1 MDFPAKAKEFGQR
14 LLQQQVRIGITG
26 LSGAGKTAFI
36 TSLIH
41 FLTQGANS
49 QSAFFDVMQQG
60 RFIGGSLQPNA
71 NLQLARFPFEFNL
84 QQIQQGRWPASTEQL
99 SQLTLEL
106 RYHSRQLLR
115 SRLGHYQSIWL
126 EITDYPG
133 EWLLDLP
140 MLSMDFAH
148 WTAQAYA
155 GLAANQQL
163 PAVAA
168 YLIALHRDQ
177 QTNDALRRR
186 ELTDLYQQALL
197 AMKQQGLLALQP
209 GRLLRPAELAGSPLL
224 ELFPLQPT
232 VSDGPLYGYLHQQFK
247 AYCQQVITP
256 FYQRYFAGLDRQII
270 LVDCLGALNSG
281 FAALQQLQQALLRLS
296 EQFRYGP
303 DSWFGRL
310 FKPRISKVLFAAS
323 KADLLTPDQH
333 RNLLLL
339 LQQMLRQPL
348 YQQQYQ
354 LCQTEVLAIASVA
367 SARLGQAQ
375 TSSGLQPCL
384 QGRLQQNAELCTL
397 YPGDVPLSM
406 PSEAIFA
413 QHRFEFPRFL
423 PMLDANQQI
432 SHIRLDQALQFL
444 LGDLLQ

>member
-1 MDFPAKAKEFGQR
+1 MDFPAKAKVFGQR
-14 LLQQQVRIGITG
+14 LLQQQVSIGITG
-26 LSGAGKTAFI
+26 LSGAGKTALI
-36 TSLIH
+36 TSLVNL
-41 FLTQGANS
+41 LTQSAKP
-49 QSAFFDVMQQG
+49 QAAFFDVMQQG
-60 RFIGGSLQPNA
+60 RFIGGRVQPNA

-84 QQIQQGRWPASTEQL
+84 QQLQQGRWPASTEQQ
-99 SQLTLEL
+99 SQLTLDL
-106 RYHSRQLLR
+106 RYHSRHLLR
-115 SRLGHYQSIWL
+115 SRLGQYQSLRL

-140 MLSMDFAH
+140 MLSLDFAS
-148 WTAQAYA
+148 WTAQTYTRLQAS
-155 GLAANQQL
+155 QQV

-168 YLIALHRDQ
+168 YLAALHSGQ
-177 QTNDALRRR
+177 QTADALRTRI
-186 ELTDLYQQALL
+186 LTDLYQQALQ

-224 ELFPLQPT
+224 ELFPLDPA
-232 VSDGPLYGYLHQQFK
+232 VGAGPLLSFLQRQFS
-247 AYCQQVITP
+247 AYCQQVIKP
-256 FYQRYFAGLDRQII
+256 FYQQYFAGLDRQII
-270 LVDCLGALNSG
+270 LVDCLGALNDGYS
-281 FAALQQLQQALLRLS
+281 ALQQLQQALLQLA

-354 LCQTEVLAIASVA
+354 LCRTEVLALASVV
-367 SARLGQAQ
+367 SARLGQVQ
-375 TSSGLQPCL
+375 TANGLQPCL

-397 YPGDVPLSM
+397 YPGDVPISM
-406 PSEAIFA
+406 PSEAVFA
-413 QHRFEFPRFL
+413 SHRFEFPKFL
-423 PMLDANQQI
+423 PMLDANQQL
-432 SHIRLDQALQFL
+432 SHLRLDQALQFL
-444 LGDLLQ
+444 IGDLLQ

>member
-1 MDFPAKAKEFGQR
+1 MDVPAKAKVFGQR
-14 LLQQQVRIGITG
+14 LLQQHVRIGITG

-36 TSLIH
+36 TSLVNL
-41 FLTQGANS
+41 LTQDAEP
-49 QSAFFDVMQQG
+49 QAAFFDVMQQG
-60 RFIGGSLQPNA
+60 RFIGGQLQPNA

-84 QQIQQGRWPASTEQL
+84 QQILQGRWPASTEQL

-106 RYHSRQLLR
+106 RYHSGHVLR
-115 SRLGHYQSIWL
+115 RRLSQYQSIRL

-140 MLSMDFAH
+140 MLSQEFAD
-148 WTAQAYA
+148 WTAQAYVA
-155 GLAANQQL
+155 LAANQHV

-168 YLIALHRDQ
+168 YLAALHSDQ
-177 QTNDALRRR
+177 QAVDALRTRM
-186 ELTDLYQQALL
+186 LTDLYQQALRAL
-197 AMKQQGLLALQP
+197 KQQGWLALQP

-224 ELFPLQPT
+224 ELFPLDPAIA
-232 VSDGPLYGYLHQQFK
+232 VGPLYRFLQQQFK
-247 AYCQQVITP
+247 AYCQQVVTP
-256 FYQRYFAGLDRQII
+256 FYQQYFAGLDRQVI
-270 LVDCLGALNSG
+270 LVDCLGALNDG
-281 FAALQQLQQALLRLS
+281 FAALTQLQQALLQLA

-354 LCQTEVLAIASVA
+354 LCQTEVLALASVV
-367 SARLGQAQ
+367 SAQLGQVQ
-375 TSSGLQPCL
+375 TASGPQACL
-384 QGRLQQNAELCTL
+384 QGRLQQNGELCTL
-397 YPGDVPLSM
+397 YPGDVPISM

-413 QHRFEFPRFL
+413 QHRFEFPKFL
-423 PMLDANQQI
+423 PMLNGKQQT
-432 SHIRLDQALQFL
+432 SHLRLDQALQFL